1 LQSYLHIFGFLDD
14 FHFGASLG
22 TFTGVLELSL
32 EFPVDME
39 YVKGVF
45 SISLEMQLQFYILD
59 SWWSSVLL
67 EMWRVMDCVAEDWAS
82 MLLYL
87 ASGMGMPTRTEPKIN
102 KWAKRDERTTN
113 GQTDKWTNGRASKLD
128 STGAL
133 ITVMA
138 SGTLYR
144 YKSTDTDT
152 VSEFVSPF
160 VSVSLCSL
168 RCSCFWPQ
176 KEGVAHRGWDSADSL
191 CYLLLPFDWLTS
203 IADENFMQI
212 YYFKSHFSH

>member
-1 LQSYLHIFGFLDD
+1 
-14 FHFGASLG
+14 
-22 TFTGVLELSL
+22 
-32 EFPVDME
+32 ME
-39 YVKGVF
+39 HVKGVF
-45 SISLEMQLQFYILD
+45 FDFTRDAATVLYSRFLVELRSARDVASDGLCGGRLSVHAFISGI
-59 SWWSSVLL
+59 WHGH
-67 EMWRVMDCVAEDWAS
+67 AH
-82 MLLYL
+82 
-87 ASGMGMPTRTEPKIN
+87 PNRTKNQQVGE
-102 KWAKRDERTTN
+102 AGRTDDERTN
-113 GQTDKWTNGRASKLD
+113 GQMDERTSQQIGLYRGFNNGY
-128 STGAL
+128 G
-133 ITVMA
+133 V
-138 SGTLYR
+138 GTLYR